1 MFVSARTGDAPGR
14 IYWVEPSGSVFE
26 VTQVSIQP
34 KKEGQFLYPM
44 SFSTNFT
51 LGEVLKTIGIA
62 AEDFPMGVNAKI
74 DRKTTFQT
82 ESSNVE
88 REYLDDR
95 DTDNAIREVLT
106 GIKIRSDNKYYI
118 IRETLRSNSLK
129 FKVNKNWIAE
139 IGVEADIKKL
149 IQSKTNATW
158 QEGSEISIDKTFD
171 KPYRIWYKAEELEI
185 KESLGMGPKRV

>member
-1 MFVSARTGDAPGR
+1 
-14 IYWVEPSGSVFE
+14 
-26 VTQVSIQP
+26 
-34 KKEGQFLYPM
+34 M